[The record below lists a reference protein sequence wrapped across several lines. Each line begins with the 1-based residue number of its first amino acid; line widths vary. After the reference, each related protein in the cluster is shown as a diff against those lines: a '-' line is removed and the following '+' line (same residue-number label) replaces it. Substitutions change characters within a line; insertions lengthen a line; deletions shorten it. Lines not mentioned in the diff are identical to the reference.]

1 MCIFIVLI
9 FSFFQCIAMQKS
21 TEIHKQWLTP
31 FIGYYQ
37 LIKWPT
43 YVTDKIYFTS
53 TKSLS
58 GSHYIDNNSLT
69 INETNISLN
78 NKSPNKNIKKKNFFQ
93 NNYNSESLPV
103 TIVKQDNSD
112 IYIRINNENFII
124 NTHYKT
130 IDQSSEERI
139 VSSEETILSSEDCL
153 LPLDWIM
160 AYI

>member
-1 MCIFIVLI
+1 MRIFIVLI

-37 LIKWPT
+37 PIKWPT

-58 GSHYIDNNSLT
+58 GSHYIDENSLT

-78 NKSPNKNIKKKNFFQ
+78 NESPNNQIKKIFQ

-103 TIVKQDNSD
+103 TIVKQDDSA

-124 NTHYKT
+124 NTHY
-130 IDQSSEERI
+130 
-139 VSSEETILSSEDCL
+139 ETI
-153 LPLDWIM
+153 
-160 AYI
+160 